1 MKINLVL
8 LASGNSKR
16 FGSNKLLYKI
26 NGKEMFKY
34 SVDLADDLKKSLK
47 ETIKNIIVV
56 SKYQEIKEYV
66 LSKNMIYVENPQSE
80 LGISTSIILGI
91 SENEKSESE
100 KSESDYLMFMVC
112 DQPYTKSFTIKS
124 FIESFLK
131 SSKGIGAVAFEK
143 IMGNPCIFSWKYLE
157 DLKKLS
163 GDIGGKKIIKEN
175 LDDVYIYEVSTKKE
189 LEDIDFL
196 NKNA

>member
-47 ETIKNIIVV
+47 DTIKNIIVV

-91 SENEKSESE
+91 SESE

-112 DQPYTKSFTIKS
+112 DQPYTKTSTIKS

-131 SSKGIGAVAFEK
+131 SDKGIGAVAFEK
-143 IMGNPCIFSWKYLE
+143 IMGNPCIFSCKYLE

>member
-1 MKINLVL
+1 MKINLIL

-26 NGKEMFKY
+26 AGKEMFKY

-47 ETIKNIIVV
+47 ESIKNIIVV
-56 SKYQEIKEYV
+56 SKYQEVKEYI
-66 LSKNMIYVENPQSE
+66 LTKNMIYVENPHSE

-91 SENEKSESE
+91 SESE
-100 KSESDYLMFMVC
+100 KDRSDYLMFMVC
-112 DQPYTKSFTIKS
+112 DQPYTKSSTIRD

-131 SSKGIGAVAFEK
+131 SSKGIGAVAFGK
-143 IMGNPCIFSWKYLE
+143 IIGNPCIFSWKYLE

-163 GDIGGKKIIKEN
+163 GDIGGKRIIKEN
-175 LDDVYIYEVSTKKE
+175 LDDVYIYQVTTKKE

-196 NKNA
+196 NKNT

>member
-1 MKINLVL
+1 
-8 LASGNSKR
+8 
-16 FGSNKLLYKI
+16 
-26 NGKEMFKY
+26 MFKY

-47 ETIKNIIVV
+47 ETIKNKIVV

-91 SENEKSESE
+91 SESE
-100 KSESDYLMFMVC
+100 KSESDYIMFMVC
-112 DQPYTKSFTIKS
+112 DQPYTKSSTIEN
-124 FIESFLK
+124 FIKSFLK
-131 SSKGIGAVAFEK
+131 SDKGIGAVAFEK
-143 IMGNPCIFSWKYLE
+143 SMGNPCIFSWKYLE

>member
-26 NGKEMFKY
+26 DGKEMFKY

-47 ETIKNIIVV
+47 ESIKNIIVV
-56 SKYQEIKEYV
+56 SKYQEVKEYI
-66 LSKNMIYVENPQSE
+66 LAKNMIYVENPHSE
-80 LGISTSIILGI
+80 LGISTSITLGI
-91 SENEKSESE
+91 SESE
-100 KSESDYLMFMVC
+100 KDRSDYLMFMVC
-112 DQPYTKSFTIKS
+112 DQPYTKSSTIRD

-131 SSKGIGAVAFEK
+131 SSKGIGAVAFGK
-143 IMGNPCIFSWKYLE
+143 IIGNPCIFSWKYLE

-163 GDIGGKKIIKEN
+163 GDIGGKRIIKEN

>member
-26 NGKEMFKY
+26 DGKEMFKY

-47 ETIKNIIVV
+47 DTIKNIIVV
-56 SKYQEIKEYV
+56 SKYQEIKEYTQT
-66 LSKNMIYVENPQSE
+66 KNMIYVENPHSE

-91 SENEKSESE
+91 NESE
-100 KSESDYLMFMVC
+100 KDRSDYIIFMVC
-112 DQPYTKSFTIKS
+112 DQPYTKSSTIKD
-124 FIESFLK
+124 FIENFMKSF
-131 SSKGIGAVAFEK
+131 KGIGAVAFEK
-143 IMGNPCIFSWKYLE
+143 IMGNPCIFSWKYIE

-163 GDIGGKKIIKEN
+163 GDTGGKKIIKEN
-175 LDDVYIYEVSTKKE
+175 LDDVYIYEVLSKKE

-196 NKNA
+196 NKNT

>member
-124 FIESFLK
+124 FIQSFLK

>member
-26 NGKEMFKY
+26 DGKEMFKY

-66 LSKNMIYVENPQSE
+66 LSKNMIYVENP
-80 LGISTSIILGI
+80 
-91 SENEKSESE
+91 
-100 KSESDYLMFMVC
+100 
-112 DQPYTKSFTIKS
+112 
-124 FIESFLK
+124 
-131 SSKGIGAVAFEK
+131 
-143 IMGNPCIFSWKYLE
+143 
-157 DLKKLS
+157 
-163 GDIGGKKIIKEN
+163 
-175 LDDVYIYEVSTKKE
+175 
-189 LEDIDFL
+189 
-196 NKNA
+196 

>member
-47 ETIKNIIVV
+47 DTIKNIIVV

-91 SENEKSESE
+91 SESE
-100 KSESDYLMFMVC
+100 KSESDYIMFMVC

>member
-47 ETIKNIIVV
+47 ESIKNIIVV
-56 SKYQEIKEYV
+56 SKYQEVKEYI
-66 LSKNMIYVENPQSE
+66 LAKNMIYVENPHSE
-80 LGISTSIILGI
+80 LGISTSITLGI
-91 SENEKSESE
+91 SESE
-100 KSESDYLMFMVC
+100 KDRSEYIMFMVC
-112 DQPYTKSFTIKS
+112 DQPYTKLSTIRD

-131 SSKGIGAVAFEK
+131 SSKGIGAVAFGK
-143 IMGNPCIFSWKYLE
+143 IIGNPCIFSWKYIE
-157 DLKKLS
+157 NLKKLS

>member
-47 ETIKNIIVV
+47 DTIKNIIVV

-80 LGISTSIILGI
+80 LGISTSIILGV
-91 SENEKSESE
+91 SESE
-100 KSESDYLMFMVC
+100 KDRSEYIMFMVC
-112 DQPYTKSFTIKS
+112 DQPYTKSSTIEN
-124 FIESFLK
+124 FIKSFLK

-143 IMGNPCIFSWKYLE
+143 IMGNPCIFSHKYLK

>member
-1 MKINLVL
+1 MKINLIL

-26 NGKEMFKY
+26 DGKEMFKY

-47 ETIKNIIVV
+47 ESIKNIIVV
-56 SKYQEIKEYV
+56 SKYQEVKEYI
-66 LSKNMIYVENPQSE
+66 LAKNMIYVENPHSE
-80 LGISTSIILGI
+80 LGISTSITLGI
-91 SENEKSESE
+91 SESE
-100 KSESDYLMFMVC
+100 KDRSDYLMFMVC
-112 DQPYTKSFTIKS
+112 DQPYTKSSTIRD

-131 SSKGIGAVAFEK
+131 SSKGIGAVAFGK
-143 IMGNPCIFSWKYLE
+143 IIGNPCIFSWKYLE

-163 GDIGGKKIIKEN
+163 GDIGGKRIIKEN
-175 LDDVYIYEVSTKKE
+175 LDDVYIYQVTTKKE

-196 NKNA
+196 NKNT

>member
-47 ETIKNIIVV
+47 DTIKNIIVV

-91 SENEKSESE
+91 SESE
-100 KSESDYLMFMVC
+100 KDRSEYLMFMVC
-112 DQPYTKSFTIKS
+112 DQPYTKSSTIEN
-124 FIESFLK
+124 FIKSFLK

-143 IMGNPCIFSWKYLE
+143 SMGNPCIFSHKYLE

-196 NKNA
+196 NKNT

>member
-1 MKINLVL
+1 MKINLIL

-26 NGKEMFKY
+26 AGKEMFKY

-47 ETIKNIIVV
+47 ESIKNIMVV
-56 SKYQEIKEYV
+56 SKYQEVKEYI
-66 LSKNMIYVENPQSE
+66 LTKNMIYVENPHSE

-91 SENEKSESE
+91 SESE
-100 KSESDYLMFMVC
+100 KDRSDYLMFMVC
-112 DQPYTKSFTIKS
+112 DQPYTKSSTIRD

-131 SSKGIGAVAFEK
+131 SSKGIGAVAFGK
-143 IMGNPCIFSWKYLE
+143 IIGNPCIFSWKYLE

-163 GDIGGKKIIKEN
+163 GDIGGKRIIKEN
-175 LDDVYIYEVSTKKE
+175 LDDVYIYQVTTKKE

-196 NKNA
+196 NKNT